1 MKLSDII
8 FSDLYVTSEVKTSWF
23 KPTSD
28 SLITQTIPP
37 ECEDE
42 ILRLRAQLLI
52 QSGNSDFRIEWPD
65 NNGIRLRVER
75 IPAANNETI
84 FICRRF
90 RLAPGPLDSLG
101 VPPAIAQK
109 LLAPSLKEGLVVFIG
124 PSGAGKSTT
133 AASFMLQRLSLFG
146 GVGWT
151 VENPI
156 ELPMQGKHGKG
167 VCYQTEVSSDGDI
180 GRSITKLYR
189 AAPNIILIGEVRDG
203 PAVREAIAAATSG
216 HLVVITF
223 HANDLITGLARLARF
238 AGDDNANVALSDALR
253 VAISLSLRNINDKA
267 LPGAPSLSL
276 KDTKGTGTP
285 PRVLSVDA
293 LWTNGE
299 MANALRAIIKSGDYG
314 LLKSQIDNQRRMLM
328 NNIQ

>member
-1 MKLSDII
+1 MKLKDIV
-8 FSDLYVTSEVKTSWF
+8 FSDLFVTSDVATSWY

-28 SLITQTIPP
+28 SLNNQPIPAD
-37 ECEDE
+37 CEVE
-42 ILRLRAQLLI
+42 LQCLRSQLLI
-52 QSGNSDFRIEWPD
+52 ESTNSDFRIEWPD
-65 NNGIRLRVER
+65 IEGIRLRVER
-75 IPAANNETI
+75 ITAANNETI

-90 RLAPGPLDSLG
+90 RLPPGTLESLG
-101 VPPAIAQK
+101 MPSAIAQK
-109 LLAPSLKEGLVVFIG
+109 LLHPELKEGLVVFIG

-133 AASFMLQRLSLFG
+133 AASFMLERLTIYG

-156 ELPMQGKHGKG
+156 ELPLQGKHGKG
-167 VCYQTEVSSDGDI
+167 VCYQTEITSDDDI
-180 GRSITKLYR
+180 GKSISKLYR
-189 AAPNIILIGEVRDG
+189 ATPNIILIGEVRDG
-203 PAVREAIAAATSG
+203 LAVREAIAAATSG

-223 HANDLITGLARLARF
+223 HANSLITGLARLARL

-253 VAISLSLRNINDKA
+253 VAINLSLRNINDKP
-267 LPGAPSLSL
+267 LPGATTLSL

-285 PRVLSVDA
+285 PRVLSVEP

-314 LLKSQIDNQRRMLM
+314 LLKSQIDNQRRLLM
-328 NNIQ
+328 NNS